1 MTLNRMT
8 QVVYLQPPAHHTVSY
23 IRTITMSP
31 FDFDNSTALDS
42 GDLEDSCDY
51 GGRSF
56 YFDCVFRLLGTADC
70 LGVLS

>member
-1 MTLNRMT
+1 
-8 QVVYLQPPAHHTVSY
+8 
-23 IRTITMSP
+23 MSP